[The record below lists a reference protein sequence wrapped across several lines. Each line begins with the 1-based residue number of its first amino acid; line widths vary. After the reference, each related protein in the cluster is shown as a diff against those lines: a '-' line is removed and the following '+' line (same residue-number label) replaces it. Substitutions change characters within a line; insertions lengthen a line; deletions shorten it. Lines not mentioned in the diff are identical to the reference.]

1 MSSAELG
8 QNAEQDAREQDA
20 RKPESGRT
28 EPKPETPSGE
38 EPELNSTL
46 PPTLPLRKTL
56 PNGAI
61 AELDT
66 LRSEETEAVR
76 ALLNYFVTSSGTEGL
91 TYPFAQP
98 LSPSEFA
105 AYWLSRDAF
114 VVRAVGV
121 APPPAS
127 QDTASIEEMLTN
139 SQELLLKDPSPRNI
153 SLAPS
158 DKTSPDVSP
167 NRTSPTTPA
176 LGEILGA
183 FYLKP
188 NFPGWCSHICNAG
201 FIVQPAMRGQ
211 GIGRWM
217 AETMLAI
224 APTKGY
230 TAVMFNLVFATNEPS
245 LNLWR
250 SLGFS
255 TLGRIPQ
262 AARLSESA
270 SIDAIMLYRAL

>member
-1 MSSAELG
+1 MSSAETG
-8 QNAEQDAREQDA
+8 NQFEARPDPQ
-20 RKPESGRT
+20 P
-28 EPKPETPSGE
+28 
-38 EPELNSTL
+38 NSQSNLDISVSSL
-46 PPTLPLRKTL
+46 PIRRIL

-61 AELDT
+61 AELDIM
-66 LRSEETEAVR
+66 RPEEAEAVR
-76 ALLNYFVTSSGTEGL
+76 ALLNHFVAAFSTEGL
-91 TYPFAQP
+91 TYPHAQP
-98 LSPSEFA
+98 LSASEFA

-114 VVRAVGV
+114 VVRAVGD

-127 QDTASIEEMLTN
+127 GDKSWEIEQLKKASPAM
-139 SQELLLKDPSPRNI
+139 
-153 SLAPS
+153 
-158 DKTSPDVSP
+158 
-167 NRTSPTTPA
+167 PTP
-176 LGEILGA
+176 GEILGA

-217 AETMLAI
+217 ADTMLAI

-250 SLGFS
+250 SLGFN
-255 TLGRIPQ
+255 TLGRVPS
-262 AARLSESA
+262 AARLPDGSSV
-270 SIDAIMLYRAL
+270 DAIMLHRAL

>member
-1 MSSAELG
+1 MPSKTQSDLELTS
-8 QNAEQDAREQDA
+8 
-20 RKPESGRT
+20 PI
-28 EPKPETPSGE
+28 
-38 EPELNSTL
+38 EL
-46 PPTLPLRKTL
+46 PIRKTL

-61 AELDT
+61 AELD
-66 LRSEETEAVR
+66 RMRPEEIEAVR
-76 ALLNYFVTSSGTEGL
+76 SLLNYFVTSPGTEGL
-91 TYPFAQP
+91 TYPHAQP
-98 LSPSEFA
+98 LSPPEFA

-114 VVRAVGV
+114 VVRAVGN
-121 APPPAS
+121 AQSPAS
-127 QDTASIEEMLTN
+127 EDRSPKDTSPKDISLTN
-139 SQELLLKDPSPRNI
+139 
-153 SLAPS
+153 
-158 DKTSPDVSP
+158 TSPNLSP
-167 NRTSPTTPA
+167 NSASPSTPA

-224 APTKGY
+224 APTQGY

-255 TLGRIPQ
+255 TIGRVPG
-262 AARLSESA
+262 AARPPDGSSV
-270 SIDAIMLYRAL
+270 DAIMLHRAL

>member
-1 MSSAELG
+1 M
-8 QNAEQDAREQDA
+8 
-20 RKPESGRT
+20 P
-28 EPKPETPSGE
+28 PETRSNL
-38 EPELNSTL
+38 ELTSPVEL
-46 PPTLPLRKTL
+46 PIRKTL

-61 AELDT
+61 AELGT
-66 LRSEETEAVR
+66 MRPEEKEAVR
-76 ALLNYFVTSSGTEGL
+76 ALLNHFVAASETEGL
-91 TYPFAQP
+91 TYPHAQP
-98 LSPSEFA
+98 LSESEFA

-114 VVRAVGV
+114 VVRAVWA
-121 APPPAS
+121 APSPAS
-127 QDTASIEEMLTN
+127 QDI
-139 SQELLLKDPSPRNI
+139 SPEG
-153 SLAPS
+153 
-158 DKTSPDVSP
+158 TSPKDLSPADSSP
-167 NRTSPTTPA
+167 NLSPNSASTSKPA
-176 LGEILGA
+176 RGEVLGA

-255 TLGRIPQ
+255 TLGRVPG
-262 AARLSESA
+262 AARLPDGS
-270 SIDAIMLYRAL
+270 SIDAIMLHRAL

>member
-8 QNAEQDAREQDA
+8 QNAGQDA
-20 RKPESGRT
+20 G
-28 EPKPETPSGE
+28 KPETGRIETKPETRIEMQLEARSGLGS
-38 EPELNSTL
+38 P
-46 PPTLPLRKTL
+46 LPLALPIRKTL

-66 LRSEETEAVR
+66 LRPEETEAVR

-91 TYPFAQP
+91 TYPHAQP
-98 LSPSEFA
+98 LSPSEFS

-114 VVRAVGV
+114 VVRAVGD

-127 QDTASIEEMLTN
+127 QDTSPKEMLVEAI
-139 SQELLLKDPSPRNI
+139 SQEMSLKDPLPQNL
-153 SLAPS
+153 SL
-158 DKTSPDVSP
+158 DRTSTDTLP
-167 NRTSPTTPA
+167 NRASPTTPA
-176 LGEILGA
+176 LGEVLGA

-255 TLGRIPQ
+255 TLGRVPQ
-262 AARLSESA
+262 AARLPDGTSV
-270 SIDAIMLYRAL
+270 DAIMLYRAL